1 MLPPETTKASDLLLS
16 AHRQRPIV
24 AVTPYCDTSQCA
36 FPTPEGPFIKLYRLP
51 NKAISNKNRAL
62 RTANWLCIHADCII
76 RVVPRAKLDGL
87 NLGLVP
93 GCCILCC
100 HKLPGATLIFVLP
113 SSYQAM
119 RGNYQ
124 SGTSKMGSNL
134 AEEHFRSMVRVP
146 RAGPFKVP
154 SYPTS
159 CFSLSP
165 WESAW
170 KCFEPSLVGSALG
183 IAVLPIFQSLLAPP
197 LGTVAVTVTKFNAW

>member
-1 MLPPETTKASDLLLS
+1 MFRRLGNGTTRQILPPETTKASYLLLS

-100 HKLPGATLIFVLP
+100 HKLPGATLISFCSSFILP
-113 SSYQAM
+113 GHA
-119 RGNYQ
+119 R
-124 SGTSKMGSNL
+124 
-134 AEEHFRSMVRVP
+134 E
-146 RAGPFKVP
+146 
-154 SYPTS
+154 
-159 CFSLSP
+159 
-165 WESAW
+165 
-170 KCFEPSLVGSALG
+170 
-183 IAVLPIFQSLLAPP
+183 LPIGHVKDGQQFSRRTLPKHGK
-197 LGTVAVTVTKFNAW
+197 GT